1 VGFATGPVGV
11 AETDELLLDV
21 VTLLLELEETRLEE
35 VRLEDVRLEDVR
47 LAEVEDVDDATD
59 KLEDPVEAEDEVA
72 ELEEP
77 VDLFCTVANVV
88 PTKVALLLRSM
99 VL

>member
-21 VTLLLELEETRLEE
+21 VTMLLEL
-35 VRLEDVRLEDVR
+35 DDVR
-47 LAEVEDVDDATD
+47 LAEVEDVDNTTD
-59 KLEDPVEAEDEVA
+59 ELEDPVEAEDEVA

-77 VDLFCTVANVV
+77 VDLFCTVANVI
-88 PTKVALLLRSM
+88 PTKVVLLLGSM
-99 VL
+99 AL

>member
-1 VGFATGPVGV
+1 VDLATGPVGV

-21 VTLLLELEETRLEE
+21 VAMLLELEET
-35 VRLEDVRLEDVR
+35 RLEDVR
-47 LAEVEDVDDATD
+47 LAEVEDVDNTTD
-59 KLEDPVEAEDEVA
+59 ELEDPVEADDEVA

-77 VDLFCTVANVV
+77 ADLFCTVANVV
-88 PTKVALLLRSM
+88 PTKVVLLLRSM